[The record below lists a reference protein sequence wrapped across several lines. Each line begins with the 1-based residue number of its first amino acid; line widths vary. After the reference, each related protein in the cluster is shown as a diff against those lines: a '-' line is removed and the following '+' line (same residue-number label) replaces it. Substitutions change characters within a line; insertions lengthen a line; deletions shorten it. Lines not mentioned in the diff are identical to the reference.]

1 MTSEDSAVPGDPL
14 LAGPA
19 SAPVLPP
26 PSTRLRR
33 WWPWLLIAGL
43 VGVAALMW
51 WLSAIFAPLGLG
63 LLLAFVLEPAV
74 DRLEPW
80 LGRRS
85 RAATLLI
92 GSFFAG
98 LILLAVIAMPMLL
111 QEGRHW
117 AAAASGEGNAEI
129 AAGLDVLVAY
139 GDYAEPD
146 AETWTAVALAAQA
159 EAQKAPA
166 AVVRVLRKASPAEG
180 RGETTLAEALGDRD
194 ADGFLD
200 PGYAKRWKKLS
211 RDRNSLVGSWLQR
224 LDKTGA
230 LRAAERQ
237 VSELLAKDRLQKLLG
252 GSALSTAGDVGLRLL
267 GSLREAMALVTALAL
282 ATLLI
287 PVYALFFLLAL
298 PRWRQQLPVYLP
310 AATRDRWLHVLGR
323 ISSSIAAFV
332 RGRMV
337 VCAIVGALTAVG
349 WAVMGV
355 RLGLLMG
362 LAVGALTV
370 VPLANVLAFAPVAL
384 MGLLDV
390 ASDLHGWGWY
400 VGLISVYAAGQLA
413 ESVLNPIIVGDAV
426 QLDMVTIIVSFL
438 IGGAVAG
445 LIGLVVAVPV
455 AATVKI
461 LLEELVLPR
470 WRSWAA
476 ASGQSGAT

>member
-1 MTSEDSAVPGDPL
+1 MTSEDIQPRRE
-14 LAGPA
+14 
-19 SAPVLPP
+19 APVADPTAAPLPP
-26 PSTRLRR
+26 SMRLRR
-33 WWPWLLIAGL
+33 WWPWLLLGGLLGTAG
-43 VGVAALMW
+43 LMW

-63 LLLAFVLEPAV
+63 LLLAYVLEPAV

-85 RAATLLI
+85 RAAALLI

-98 LILLAVIAMPMLL
+98 LALLATVAVPMLV

-117 AAAASGEGNAEI
+117 AAAASGEGNSEI
-129 AAGLDVLVAY
+129 APSLDTLVAY
-139 GDYAEPD
+139 GDYVDPD
-146 AETWTAVALAAQA
+146 ADEWSATALAAQA

-166 AVVRVLRKASPAEG
+166 AVVRALRKASPGEG
-180 RGETTLAEALGDRD
+180 RGETTLAEAVGDRD

-211 RDRNSLVGSWLQR
+211 RDKNSLVGSWLQQ
-224 LDKTGA
+224 LDRTGA
-230 LRAAERQ
+230 LRMVERQ
-237 VSELLAKDRLQKLLG
+237 VSELLAKDRLQKLMG
-252 GSALSTAGDVGLRLL
+252 GSALTTAGGVGLRLL
-267 GSLREAMALVTALAL
+267 GSLREVVALLTALAM
-282 ATLLI
+282 ATLLV
-287 PVYALFFLLAL
+287 PVYAFFFLLAL
-298 PRWRQQLPVYLP
+298 PRWRLHLPAYLP
-310 AATRDRWLHVLGR
+310 AATRERWLHVLGR
-323 ISSSIAAFV
+323 IGRSIAAFV

-337 VCAIVGALTAVG
+337 VCAIVGAMTAIG
-349 WAVMGV
+349 WALMGV

-362 LAVGALTV
+362 IAVGALTV

-400 VGLISVYAAGQLA
+400 LGLVSVYAAGQLA

-426 QLDMVTIIVSFL
+426 QLDMVTIIVAFL
-438 IGGAVAG
+438 VGGAVAG

-455 AATVKI
+455 AATVRI

-476 ASGQSGAT
+476 ASGSPGSA